1 VVELDVERRIG
12 ELCRKAPKLAAAR
25 DRRLV
30 VEEHAVAVAALAAAE
45 PHRNDLSGFG
55 IVAEAGGIRHTDELV
70 LDERLVHLE
79 RLRHHRA
86 QLVRI
91 RSVGDDHEFPVDETI
106 RARWI
111 GRARQRHGECPRL
124 DLCFLHAVLLL
135 IGWVSESRCCHSRP
149 SMATSNVATPV
160 SSVGR
165 CSASGW
171 RSVRMASLY
180 PAFQWSIMLL
190 RENS

>member
-1 VVELDVERRIG
+1 M
-12 ELCRKAPKLAAAR
+12 
-25 DRRLV
+25 
-30 VEEHAVAVAALAAAE
+30 AVAALAAAK

-70 LDERLVHLE
+70 LDQRLVHLE

-91 RSVGDDHEFPVDETI
+91 RAIGDDQEFPVDETI
-106 RARWI
+106 RARRI

-135 IGWVSESRCCHSRP
+135 ICGRGGIASPHSRP

-160 SSVGR
+160 
-165 CSASGW
+165 
-171 RSVRMASLY
+171 
-180 PAFQWSIMLL
+180 
-190 RENS
+190 